1 MDDISKNRFNTNWIM
16 IERLPK
22 HLGTS
27 VTFIIQTSNGFYF
40 FYTITYEV
48 NIHTSKKNIFIKLT
62 SSHALQTSNGFYF
75 FYTITY
81 EVNIRTSKKNIFI
94 KLTSSHA
101 RSACG
106 EAFFLAKKK
115 NHVFLF

>member
-1 MDDISKNRFNTNWIM
+1 MQQKINKYKILDDISKNRFNTNWIM

-27 VTFIIQTSNGFYF
+27 VTFII
-40 FYTITYEV
+40 
-48 NIHTSKKNIFIKLT
+48 
-62 SSHALQTSNGFYF
+62 QTSNGFYF